1 MRVLV
6 PKSLLYF
13 TFIFESMV
21 KLLQFQASLRT
32 IRDNVTQ
39 TVEIYLNFND
49 GSIHLSLKLII
60 LTEYIYI
67 YSMVCCHLHVYVS
80 SKVYEDFL
88 FQC

>member
-67 YSMVCCHLHVYVS
+67 
-80 SKVYEDFL
+80 
-88 FQC
+88 

>member
-6 PKSLLYF
+6 PKSLLHF

-49 GSIHLSLKLII
+49 GSIHLSLKRII
-60 LTEYIYI
+60 LTEYMGWYAAICI
-67 YSMVCCHLHVYVS
+67 FM
-80 SKVYEDFL
+80 FL
-88 FQC
+88 LKYMKTFFFNVK

>member
-13 TFIFESMV
+13 TFISVE
-21 KLLQFQASLRT
+21 LLQLQASLTT

-49 GSIHLSLKLII
+49 GSIPLSLKRII
-60 LTEYIYI
+60 LTEYIVWYGMLP
-67 YSMVCCHLHVYVS
+67 SACLC
-80 SKVYEDFL
+80 F
-88 FQC
+88 F

>member
-1 MRVLV
+1 MRLLV

-49 GSIHLSLKLII
+49 GSIPLSLKRII
-60 LTEYIYI
+60 LTEYIVWYGMLP
-67 YSMVCCHLHVYVS
+67 SACLC
-80 SKVYEDFL
+80 F
-88 FQC
+88 F